1 MNQPGDKIYHITTRE
16 QWEEAARQ
24 GVYRGDTLDSQGF
37 IHASTRAQVAGTA
50 DLFFAGQRGLVLLE
64 IDPALVEP
72 EIRYEAAPSGEL
84 FPHIYGPLDPKAVL
98 RVAKFAPGPD
108 GKFFWPPELG

>member
-1 MNQPGDKIYHITTRE
+1 MNQPGDKIYHITRRE

-37 IHASTRAQVAGTA
+37 IHASTRLQVTA
-50 DLFFAGQRGLVLLE
+50 TGNRYYAGQHGLVLLE
-64 IDPALVEP
+64 IDPARVAP

-84 FPHIYGPLDPKAVL
+84 FPHIYGPLDAHAVL
-98 RVAKFAPGPD
+98 RVGTFEPGPD
-108 GKFFWPPELG
+108 GMFAWPADLG